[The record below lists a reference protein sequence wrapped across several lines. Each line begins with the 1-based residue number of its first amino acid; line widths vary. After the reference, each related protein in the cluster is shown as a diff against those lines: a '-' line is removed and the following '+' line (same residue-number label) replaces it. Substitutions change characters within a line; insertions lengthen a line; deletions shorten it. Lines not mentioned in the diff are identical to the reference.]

1 MCDRF
6 FPDEPEYDIEILEWI
21 VEEDYTVEWEYVWG
35 VKLKEPVFLLV
46 LGGYIEGFFAQN
58 RQVVESCPP
67 LNTTNAASLFIG
79 IIIRLSLECYKIH
92 FHRTRRYCLHALCT

>member
-35 VKLKEPVFLLV
+35 VKLKEPVFL
-46 LGGYIEGFFAQN
+46 YQSH
-58 RQVVESCPP
+58 QVQSAFSPMKY
-67 LNTTNAASLFIG
+67 LW
-79 IIIRLSLECYKIH
+79 
-92 FHRTRRYCLHALCT
+92 

>member
-35 VKLKEPVFLLV
+35 SEASREPVFLF
-46 LGGYIEGFFAQN
+46 GFGW
-58 RQVVESCPP
+58 
-67 LNTTNAASLFIG
+67 I
-79 IIIRLSLECYKIH
+79 Y
-92 FHRTRRYCLHALCT
+92 

>member
-35 VKLKEPVFLLV
+35 VKLKEPVFFWFWVDIL
-46 LGGYIEGFFAQN
+46 
-58 RQVVESCPP
+58 RD
-67 LNTTNAASLFIG
+67 
-79 IIIRLSLECYKIH
+79 
-92 FHRTRRYCLHALCT
+92 